1 MDEKQDNQT
10 VTSKEEA
17 RKKDQLDCVTTLT
30 EMIQTD
36 KGAALVI
43 AVKGSEA
50 EGGNICIFADD
61 INQADYHML
70 VGFLQTDV
78 TLRQM
83 SLELLSDYED
93 SDQGGTS
100 TPGKR
105 KKKRSDLR
113 LCPPLV
119 VPPEGLGNH
128 GES

>member
-1 MDEKQDNQT
+1 MDEKQDNQSL
-10 VTSKEEA
+10 TSKEEG
-17 RKKDQLDCVTTLT
+17 RRKDQLDCVEKLT

-36 KGAALVI
+36 KVGALLI
-43 AVKGSEA
+43 AVKGTA
-50 EGGNICIFADD
+50 ADGGRICIFADD

-83 SLELLSDYED
+83 SLEILSERED
-93 SDQGGTS
+93 DDQGRTS
-100 TPGKR
+100 TPGKK

-119 VPPEGLGNH
+119 VAPEGEGNH
-128 GES
+128 GET

>member
-1 MDEKQDNQT
+1 MDEKQDNQSL
-10 VTSKEEA
+10 TSKEEA
-17 RKKDQLDCVTTLT
+17 RKKDQLDCVTNLT

-36 KGAALVI
+36 KVAALVI

-50 EGGNICIFADD
+50 EGGNICVFADD

-83 SLELLSDYED
+83 SLEILSDREAA
-93 SDQGGTS
+93 DQGGTS

>member
-1 MDEKQDNQT
+1 MDEKQDNQNAIT
-10 VTSKEEA
+10 KEEA
-17 RKKDQLDCVTTLT
+17 RRKEQLDCVTKLT

-36 KGAALVI
+36 KVGALLI

-50 EGGNICIFADD
+50 NGGDICIFADD
-61 INQADYHML
+61 INQVDYHML

-83 SLELLSDYED
+83 SLEILSERED
-93 SDQGGTS
+93 ADQGETS
-100 TPGKR
+100 TPGK
-105 KKKRSDLR
+105 KKKRRSDLR

-119 VPPEGLGNH
+119 VAPEGEGNH

>member
-1 MDEKQDNQT
+1 MDETQDNQSL
-10 VTSKEEA
+10 TSKEEA
-17 RKKDQLDCVTTLT
+17 RKKDQLDCVTNLT
-30 EMIQTD
+30 EMIQND
-36 KGAALVI
+36 KVGALLI
-43 AVKGSEA
+43 AVKGTEA

-93 SDQGGTS
+93 SDQGWTR
-100 TPGKR
+100 TPGK
-105 KKKRSDLR
+105 KKKTRPDLR
-113 LCPPLV
+113 LCPPLFV
-119 VPPEGLGNH
+119 APEGDGNH

>member
-1 MDEKQDNQT
+1 MDEKQDDQN
-10 VTSKEEA
+10 VTSKEEVR
-17 RKKDQLDCVTTLT
+17 RKEQLDCIAKLT
-30 EMIQTD
+30 EMIQND
-36 KGAALVI
+36 RVGVLLI

-50 EGGNICIFADD
+50 NSGDICIFADD

-83 SLELLSDYED
+83 SLEILSERED
-93 SDQGGTS
+93 DDQGRTS
-100 TPGKR
+100 TPGKK

-119 VPPEGLGNH
+119 VAPEGEGNH
-128 GES
+128 GET

>member
-1 MDEKQDNQT
+1 MDEKQDNQSL
-10 VTSKEEA
+10 TSKEEG
-17 RKKDQLDCVTTLT
+17 RRKDQLDCVEKLT

-36 KGAALVI
+36 KVGALLI
-43 AVKGSEA
+43 AVKGTEA
-50 EGGNICIFADD
+50 NGGDVCIFADD

-83 SLELLSDYED
+83 SLEILSERED
-93 SDQGGTS
+93 ADQGGTS
-100 TPGKR
+100 TPGK
-105 KKKRSDLR
+105 KKKRRSDLR